1 MAKYLKRSSR
11 IEINRIGMI
20 YIDLIDFLKFIDRVM
35 DFFSR
40 CYRQLD

>member
-11 IEINRIGMI
+11 VEINRIMI